1 MIVPVVEK
9 VNISEVVNQR
19 CGGKLR
25 QGGQECILGRVSI
38 LFIVQTSTQLER
50 KGGTVHATGTTI

>member
-1 MIVPVVEK
+1 MPVADK
-9 VNISEVVNQR
+9 MNISEVVNWR

-25 QGGQECILGRVSI
+25 QGGQGCILGRVSM

-50 KGGTVHATGTTI
+50 KGGTVHATGTII